1 MQKLHLD
8 SKRPY
13 LFLFQPVII
22 CDTVIIMK
30 ILNKI
35 IILCLFLLYVCVH
48 GVYALEVPDHPQ
60 GPVTDLTNTL
70 PPAEISYLN
79 QKLADFERQT
89 TNQIAVLLIPSLDG
103 DSLEDYS
110 IRLAD
115 KWRIGHKGKDNGVI
129 LLIVKR
135 DRKLR
140 IEVGYGLEAVL
151 PDGLAGS
158 IIRHKIAPFFRKG
171 QFFEGIN
178 QGLDAIMK
186 ATNPSFVP
194 LRPQIRVASH
204 PQTLKAHPVIRGLFL
219 LPFVLFAILFVILRL
234 LSGFG
239 YWGGGFYDR
248 SDGGFGDG
256 FGGGFGGFGGG
267 FGGGGASGGW

>member
-1 MQKLHLD
+1 
-8 SKRPY
+8 
-13 LFLFQPVII
+13 
-22 CDTVIIMK
+22 MK
-30 ILNKI
+30 ILNKA
-35 IILCLFLLYVCVH
+35 IILCLFLLCICVH
-48 GVYALEVPDHPQ
+48 GVCALEVPDHPQ

-70 PPAEISYLN
+70 SPAEISYLD

-89 TNQIAVLLIPSLDG
+89 SNQIAVLLIPSLKG
-103 DSLEDYS
+103 DNLEDYS

-129 LLIVKR
+129 LLIVKM

-158 IIRHKIAPFFRKG
+158 IIRHKIAPSFRKG

-186 ATNPSFVP
+186 ATSPSFVP
-194 LRPQIRVASH
+194 LKPQVRVASP
-204 PQTLKAHPVIRGLFL
+204 PQTLKAHRVVRGLFL
-219 LPFVLFAILFVILRL
+219 LPFLLFAIVFVILRL